1 MSEGAVA
8 SITHNPPAKAAGP
21 AKFVWYDLMTSDTKA
36 AASFYEKVIGW
47 TIEDNGMPGAEHYEI
62 FSMGA
67 KTVSG
72 LMALPDPN
80 LRPSWLGYIG
90 VDDVDASTKRVA
102 EAGGSVHVPPRDI
115 PGIGRFSL
123 VADPQGAAFYLF
135 HPNGSAPPDDTPA
148 APGRICWHELN
159 ARSLDSAYA
168 FYAELFGWEKG
179 GSHDMGAM
187 GLYQMFTTGAVPL
200 GGMMNAPPGMPEPF
214 WLYYFSVD
222 SVAAAAERV
231 TEAGGK
237 VVHGP
242 AQVPGGWIAQCLDPQ
257 GALFGVAAMQS

>member
-8 SITHNPPAKAAGP
+8 SITQNSPSKAAGP
-21 AKFVWYDLMTSDTKA
+21 AKVVWYDLMTSDIDA
-36 AASFYEKVIGW
+36 AASFYEKVVGW
-47 TIEDNGMPGAEHYEI
+47 AVQDNGMLGAENYRI
-62 FSMGA
+62 FSMGT
-67 KTVSG
+67 KTISG
-72 LMALPDPN
+72 LMALPEKN
-80 LRPSWLGYIG
+80 LRPSWMGYIG
-90 VDDVDASTKRVA
+90 VDDVDAATKRVT
-102 EAGGSVHVPPRDI
+102 EAGGSVPVSPREI
-115 PGIGRFSL
+115 PGVGRLSL
-123 VADPQGAAFYLF
+123 VADPQGAVFYLF
-135 HPNGSAPPDDTPA
+135 HPNGSAQPGETPA

-159 ARSLDSAYA
+159 AANLDSAYA
-168 FYAELFGWEKG
+168 FYAKLFGWEKS

-187 GLYQMFTTGAVPL
+187 GLYQMFTTGGLPL
-200 GGMMNAPPGMPEPF
+200 GGMMNAPPSMPEPF

-222 SVAAAAERV
+222 SVAAAVTRV

>member
-8 SITHNPPAKAAGP
+8 SITQNSPAKAAGP
-21 AKFVWYDLMTSDTKA
+21 AKFVWYDLMTSDIEA
-36 AASFYEKVIGW
+36 AGSFYEKVIGW
-47 TIEDNGMPGAEHYEI
+47 AIQDNGMPGAEHYQI

-67 KTVSG
+67 KTIGG
-72 LMALPDPN
+72 LMALPAPD
-80 LRPSWLGYIG
+80 LRPSWMGYIG
-90 VDDVDASTKRVA
+90 VDDVDAFSKRVA
-102 EAGGSVHVPPRDI
+102 EAGGSVLVPPRDI
-115 PGIGRFSL
+115 PGVGRFSL
-123 VADPQGAAFYLF
+123 VADPQGAVFYLF
-135 HPNGSAPPDDTPA
+135 RPNGSAQPDDAPA

-159 ARSLDSAYA
+159 AVNLDTAYA

-187 GLYQMFTTGAVPL
+187 GLYQMFTTGDVPV
-200 GGMMNAPPGMPEPF
+200 GGMINAPPGMPEPF

-237 VVHGP
+237 VVQEP
-242 AQVPGGWIAQCLDPQ
+242 MPVPGGWVAQCLDPQ
-257 GALFGVAAMQS
+257 GALFGIAAMQS